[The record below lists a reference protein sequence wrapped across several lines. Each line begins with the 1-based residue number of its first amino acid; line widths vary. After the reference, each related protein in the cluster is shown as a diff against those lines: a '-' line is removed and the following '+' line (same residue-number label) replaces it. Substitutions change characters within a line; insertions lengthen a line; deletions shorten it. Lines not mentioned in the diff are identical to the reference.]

1 MLLSRMFYF
10 IEAGKIQQPIYTPE
24 QAPAGPSNKEF
35 LQEYIANLLQNA
47 FKNLQE

>member
-1 MLLSRMFYF
+1 MFYF
-10 IEAGKIQQPIYTPE
+10 IEAGKIQEPIYTPE

-35 LQEYIANLLQNA
+35 LQEYIANLLRNA